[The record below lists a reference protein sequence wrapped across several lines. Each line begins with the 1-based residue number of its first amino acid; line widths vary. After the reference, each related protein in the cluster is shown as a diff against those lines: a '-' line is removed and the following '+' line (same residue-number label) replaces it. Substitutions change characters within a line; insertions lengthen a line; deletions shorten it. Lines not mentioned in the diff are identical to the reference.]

1 MRVAV
6 LAYHSQNVNG
16 NDYSSNDHLALTADL
31 AEIRRRKLPLLP
43 LRQVVHAV
51 LSGDAGAL
59 PPVAVALSCDDG
71 TLLDW
76 EDFEHPVHGWQ
87 RAFAGIL
94 AEHLDLT
101 DESPEGLLTAFVIAS
116 PEARR
121 EIDAGCHGG
130 FPLSDE
136 RWWSP
141 AAANRLVAVE
151 NHSWDHLHPCVATVA
166 HSRQA
171 KGDFSAVKTW
181 ADADSQIRQAADHID
196 RVLAAVGAR
205 TTLFAYPYGH
215 VSDYLADEYF
225 PGHQGE
231 HRMLAAFTTAPAV
244 LTEQSER
251 YRLPRFVCGEAWRS
265 PEEFMALLDRL
276 SGREENGA
284 FD

>member
-16 NDYSSNDHLALTADL
+16 SDYASNDHLALSADL

-43 LRQVVHAV
+43 LRQVVHALLV
-51 LSGDAGAL
+51 GDAGAL
-59 PPVAVALSCDDG
+59 PPAAVALSCDDG

-94 AEHLDLT
+94 AEHLELT
-101 DESPEGLLTAFVIAS
+101 GESPEEQLTAFVIAS
-116 PEARR
+116 PAARR

-136 RWWSP
+136 RWWPS
-141 AAANRLVAVE
+141 AAASRLVALE

-171 KGDFSAVKTW
+171 KGDFSAVTTW
-181 ADADSQIRQAADHID
+181 VDADSQIRRASDHID
-196 RVLAAVGAR
+196 RVLASVGAK

-215 VSDYLADEYF
+215 VSDYLASVYF
-225 PGHQGE
+225 PGCQGE
-231 HRMLAAFTTAPAV
+231 HRMLAAFTTEPAV
-244 LTEQSER
+244 LTEESER

-265 PEEFMALLDRL
+265 PEEFAMLLDRL
-276 SGREENGA
+276 SRRGG
-284 FD
+284 